1 MLEHQEE
8 RRFIKSHLPLCLLP
22 PSLLTTAK
30 VIYVARNP
38 KDQMVSYYHH
48 HRLIKSHGFVGDL
61 PTFASRM
68 MKNQLMV
75 NPFFPHLE
83 EAWQQRNHPNM
94 LFLFYED
101 MKRDLGSVIDQVAQ
115 FLECKLSK
123 EKKEHLIEHLDIKNF
138 RNNPAVNAEF
148 GKTLGLMN
156 KTGNFIRK
164 GKVGGWKEEFEN
176 FPEME
181 KQFDAWLSEQLKQ
194 SNVEF
199 PDYS

>member
-1 MLEHQEE
+1 MLDDMEE
-8 RRFIKSHLPLCLLP
+8 RRFIKSHLPLSLLP
-22 PSLLTTAK
+22 NTLLDTAK
-30 VIYVARNP
+30 VVYTARNP
-38 KDQMVSYYHH
+38 KDAMVSFYHH
-48 HRLIKSHGFVGDL
+48 HRLIKSHGFTGDL
-61 PTFASRM
+61 PTFAARM
-68 MKNQLMV
+68 TKNQLAG

-83 EAWQQRNHPNM
+83 EAWQLRHHPNL

-115 FLECKLSK
+115 FLDCPLSR
-123 EKKEHLIEHLDIKNF
+123 EKKEQLIEHLDIKNF
-138 RNNPAVNAEF
+138 RNNPAVNAEI
-148 GKTLGLMN
+148 GKTFGFMN

-194 SNVEF
+194 SDVEF
-199 PDYS
+199 PDFS

>member
-94 LFLFYED
+94 LFIFYED
-101 MKRDLGSVIDQVAQ
+101 MKRDLGAVIDQVAK
-115 FLECKLSK
+115 FLECELSK
-123 EKKEHLIEHLDIKNF
+123 EKKEELIEHLDIKNF

-156 KTGNFIRK
+156 TSGNFIRK

-181 KQFDAWLSEQLKQ
+181 RQFEAWLSEQLKQ
-194 SNVEF
+194 STVEF

>member
-1 MLEHQEE
+1 MLNDQKE
-8 RRFIKSHLPLCLLP
+8 RRFIKSHLPLSLLP
-22 PSLLTTAK
+22 PSLLPTAK

-38 KDQMVSYYHH
+38 KDQMVSFYHH
-48 HRLIKSHGFVGDL
+48 HRLIESHGFVGDL
-61 PTFASRM
+61 PTFAARM
-68 MKNQLMV
+68 TKDQLMG

-83 EAWQQRNHPNM
+83 EAWQVRDHPNM

-101 MKRDLGSVIDQVAQ
+101 MKRDLGSVIDQVAK
-115 FLECKLSK
+115 FLDCSLTQ
-123 EKKEHLIEHLDIKNF
+123 EKKDQLIEHLDIKNF
-138 RNNPAVNAEF
+138 RNNSAVNAEI
-148 GKTLGLMN
+148 GKTFGFMN

-181 KQFDAWLSEQLKQ
+181 KQFDAWLSDQLKQ

-199 PDYS
+199 PDFS